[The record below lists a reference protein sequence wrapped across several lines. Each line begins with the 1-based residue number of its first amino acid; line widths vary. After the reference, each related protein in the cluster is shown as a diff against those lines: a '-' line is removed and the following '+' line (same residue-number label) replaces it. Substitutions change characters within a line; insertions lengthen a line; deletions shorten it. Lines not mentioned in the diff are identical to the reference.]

1 MYIKHKINN
10 IQTMKFIKSP
20 RQDYT
25 TYFLFLHYFSKK
37 QKKTESSVL
46 NFQMSIPNEK
56 ERLFKAK
63 IGQASTGI

>member
-37 QKKTESSVL
+37 QKKTEASVL
-46 NFQMSIPNEK
+46 NFQMCGNTYIDTICVH
-56 ERLFKAK
+56 RK
-63 IGQASTGI
+63 IKYRKL